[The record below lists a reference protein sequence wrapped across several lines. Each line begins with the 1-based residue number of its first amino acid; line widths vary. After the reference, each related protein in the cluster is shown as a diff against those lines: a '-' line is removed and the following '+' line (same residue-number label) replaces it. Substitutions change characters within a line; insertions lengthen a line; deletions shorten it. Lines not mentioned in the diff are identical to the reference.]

1 MIDEQTARKLAAMGV
16 PSLAEALGSQDSA
29 TFAGVPFNERVR
41 IAVDQA
47 FQADVAAK
55 VRGLERRAHLRY
67 PQADMR
73 TLDLVEERGI
83 DRAKIAELSTCAF
96 VGTATNVVVQG
107 FTGSGK
113 SWLLCAIEREAC
125 RRQLR
130 SYYVRMP
137 DLEEKVRDAGNR
149 PGGRSKLVR
158 RLAKYRVLAIDEWLL
173 DKPDGDTL
181 AFLLE
186 LTELRYGESPTLFG
200 TQYKR
205 EDWHERLG
213 GGVHA
218 DAIMDRIVHNA
229 VFLDSGEYNMRERMP
244 LRPMGGMG

>member
-1 MIDEQTARKLAAMGV
+1 MPHGPGLGV
-16 PSLAEALGSQDSA
+16 PLAQVRAGVGDTQERAGQA
-29 TFAGVPFNERVR
+29 RGGAGVPFDERLR

-47 FQADVAAK
+47 FQADVAARVK
-55 VRGLERRAHLRY
+55 SLEKWARLRY

-73 TLDLVEERGI
+73 TLDLVEERG
-83 DRAKIAELSTCAF
+83 
-96 VGTATNVVVQG
+96 
-107 FTGSGK
+107 
-113 SWLLCAIEREAC
+113 
-125 RRQLR
+125 
-130 SYYVRMP
+130 
-137 DLEEKVRDAGNR
+137 
-149 PGGRSKLVR
+149 
-158 RLAKYRVLAIDEWLL
+158 IDEWLL

-186 LTELRYGESPTLFG
+186 LTELRYGESPTLFA

-229 VFLDSGEYNMRERMP
+229 VFLDTGGYNMRERMP
-244 LRPMGGMG
+244 LRPSASA

>member
-16 PSLAEALGSQDSA
+16 PSLAGALGSQDA
-29 TFAGVPFNERVR
+29 AAFAGVPFDERLR

-47 FQADVAAK
+47 FQADVAARVK
-55 VRGLERRAHLRY
+55 SLEKRAHLRY

-83 DRAKIAELSTCAF
+83 DRAKLAELSTCSF
-96 VGTATNVVVQG
+96 VATATDVVVQG

-113 SWLLCAIEREAC
+113 SWIMCAIAREAC

-137 DLEEKVRDAGNR
+137 DLEEKVREAGLR

-186 LTELRYGESPTLFG
+186 LTELRYGESPTLFA

-229 VFLDSGEYNMRERMP
+229 VFLDTGGYNMRERMP
-244 LRPMGGMG
+244 LRPTASA